1 VSVSSSEIYLSP
13 VFAYDKQIMN
23 QKITYEEVVNRIVIL
38 RDHFNKTFRE
48 LEDMANAQSVVAMEG
63 VKAQH

>member
-48 LEDMANAQSVVAMEG
+48 LEDMANAQSVVAMKG

>member
-23 QKITYEEVVNRIVIL
+23 QKITYEEVVNWIVIL

>member
-1 VSVSSSEIYLSP
+1 MSVSSSEIYLSP

>member
-1 VSVSSSEIYLSP
+1 
-13 VFAYDKQIMN
+13 MN

-38 RDHFNKTFRE
+38 SDHFNKTFRE